1 MNLVPVD
8 SGQEKSVVTLTVL
21 MILCVVCLSIVVIF
35 QPIRVTRHL
44 HKLAWSEYKIPER
57 VDRR

>member
-1 MNLVPVD
+1 MNIVPD
-8 SGQEKSVVTLTVL
+8 DRLQGNSVVMLTLL

>member
-8 SGQEKSVVTLTVL
+8 SGQEKSVVTLTAL